1 MRDGADARAQVAPAS
16 PGRSTGDPR
25 AVPTVGIGIVG
36 AGALSRRLVRHLTL
50 DDMSDRVAV
59 VHVCDPVEARAV
71 ELARSGVDGRA
82 SASIGELLADERVDV
97 VTVASP
103 IGLHFEHGLA
113 AIRAGKHV
121 HFNKTM
127 ALTAAEATQL
137 IDAAS
142 AREVR
147 LVSSPGEMLRPHH
160 RHIKALLAD
169 GAIGRL
175 CWAACGAAMWSYH
188 EDEPDRSGEG
198 ELAADP
204 SWYYR
209 APGGGP
215 LYDMTVYA
223 LHAMTGILGSVRRVT
238 AMSGIRIPQR
248 TIGGRPITTTAHD
261 NTLILLDFGEGL
273 LAMAYGT
280 ASGILTEGRPWD
292 IDGRYYGTS
301 GSIVGKT
308 INGQPLDY
316 PGSSLASQA
325 ENGDQWLLP
334 YVDGAHR
341 DLLEQHVF
349 ADVMQLVDWV
359 TVGTPAAGTA
369 EHARH
374 VVEIIE
380 AAYRAAESGQTQ
392 TLTTTISGLRSAL
405 GCDRGSSPRTASSPT
420 A

>member
-1 MRDGADARAQVAPAS
+1 VRDRVLAEPER
-16 PGRSTGDPR
+16 
-25 AVPTVGIGIVG
+25 TVGIGVVG
-36 AGALSRRLVRHLTL
+36 AGALSRRVVRHLTL
-50 DDMSDRVAV
+50 DDVSDRVAV

-71 ELARSGVDGRA
+71 ALARSGVDARA
-82 SASIGELLADERVDV
+82 SATVDELLADERVDL
-97 VTVASP
+97 VTIASP

-113 AIRAGKHV
+113 SIRAGKHV

-127 ALTAAEATQL
+127 AVSAVDATQL

-142 AREVR
+142 ANGVC

-160 RHIKALLAD
+160 RHIRELLAE

-188 EDEPDRSGEG
+188 EDEPDRDG

-238 AMSGIRIPQR
+238 AMSGIRIPER
-248 TIGGRPITTTAHD
+248 TVGRRVITTTAHD
-261 NTLILLDFGEGL
+261 NTLMLLDFGDGL
-273 LAMAYGT
+273 LALAYGT

-292 IDGRYYGTS
+292 IDGRYYGTN

-316 PGSSLASQA
+316 PGSELARRA
-325 ENGDQWLLP
+325 ETGDQWLLP
-334 YVDGAHR
+334 YIEGAHR
-341 DLLEQHVF
+341 DMLEQHVF
-349 ADVMQLVDWV
+349 ADIMQLVDWV
-359 TVGTPAAGTA
+359 TADIPAVATA

-374 VVEIIE
+374 VVEVIE
-380 AAYRAAESGQTQ
+380 AGYQAAATGQTQ
-392 TLTTTISGLRSAL
+392 TLTTTIDGLR
-405 GCDRGSSPRTASSPT
+405 P
-420 A
+420 

>member
-1 MRDGADARAQVAPAS
+1 VTERIQAI
-16 PGRSTGDPR
+16 
-25 AVPTVGIGIVG
+25 GIGVIG
-36 AGALSRRLVRHLTL
+36 AGALSRRVVRHLTL
-50 DDMSDRVAV
+50 DDVSERVAV

-71 ELARSGVDGRA
+71 DLARPGDDARA
-82 SASIGELLADERVDV
+82 SATVEELLADERVDV
-97 VTVASP
+97 VTIASP

-113 AIRAGKHV
+113 AIGAGKHV

-127 ALTAAEATQL
+127 AISAGEATQL

-142 AREVR
+142 ASGVR

-160 RHIKALLAD
+160 RYIRELLAE

-175 CWAACGAAMWSYH
+175 CWATCGAAMWSYH
-188 EDEPDRSGEG
+188 EDEPDRDGEG

-238 AMSGIRIPQR
+238 AMSEIRIPER
-248 TIGGRPITTTAHD
+248 TIGGRVITTTAHD
-261 NTLILLDFGEGL
+261 NTLMLLDFGDGL
-273 LAMAYGT
+273 FAMAYGT

-292 IDGRYYGTS
+292 IDGRYYGTR

-308 INGQPLDY
+308 FNGQPLEY
-316 PGSSLASQA
+316 PGSDLARQA
-325 ENGDQWLLP
+325 QNGDQWLLP
-334 YVDGAHR
+334 YVTGSHR
-341 DLLEQHVF
+341 DMLEQHVF
-349 ADVMQLVDWV
+349 ADIMQLVDWV
-359 TVGTPAAGTA
+359 TTGTPAVGTA

-374 VVEIIE
+374 VVEVIE
-380 AAYRAAESGQTQ
+380 AGYRAAESGQTQ
-392 TLTTTISGLRSAL
+392 TLTTTIDGLR
-405 GCDRGSSPRTASSPT
+405 P
-420 A
+420 